1 LAKVAE
7 TRLPPARERLLT
19 SGAAVF
25 AEKSYEGGSTREI
38 CARAGTSSN
47 MVHHYFGNKAGLLD
61 AIIERFGAQVLVLPV
76 KLLAVPA
83 KSRDDFVSR
92 IEMLFEAT
100 MDACLEHRDLLKVVV
115 REDASPA
122 VLGDYTDTFVAFL
135 DEGKR
140 RGLVNEGLDTSMVSG
155 VILDRVFN
163 QVLYAPGIKAAHG
176 VGISDP
182 IYRKRWCA
190 ANVGHVLYGLLPATN
205 QST

>member
-1 LAKVAE
+1 
-7 TRLPPARERLLT
+7 
-19 SGAAVF
+19 
-25 AEKSYEGGSTREI
+25 
-38 CARAGTSSN
+38 

-61 AIIERFGAQVLVLPV
+61 AIIERFGAQVLALPV
-76 KLLAVPA
+76 KLLAAPA

-115 REDASPA
+115 RENASPA
-122 VLGDYTDTFVAFL
+122 VLGDYADTFVAFL

-140 RGLVNEGLDTSMVSG
+140 RGLVSEGLDTSMVSG

-163 QVLYAPGIKAAHG
+163 QVLYIPGIKAAHG
-176 VGISDP
+176 VDISDP

-205 QST
+205 RGV

>member
-1 LAKVAE
+1 VAE

-25 AEKSYEGGSTREI
+25 AENGYQGGSTREI
-38 CARAGTSSN
+38 CARASTSTN

-61 AIIERFGAQVLVLPV
+61 AIIERFGAQVLALPV
-76 KLLAVPA
+76 KLLAAPA

-115 REDASPA
+115 RENASPA
-122 VLGDYTDTFVAFL
+122 VLGDYADTFVAFL

-140 RGLVNEGLDTSMVSG
+140 RGLVSEGLDTSMVSG

-163 QVLYAPGIKAAHG
+163 QVLYIPGIKAAHG
-176 VGISDP
+176 VDISDP

-205 QST
+205 RGV